1 MDYKVKD
8 CVQSTICRDA
18 LEIAEAPIAWNRFAG
33 KTVLITGG
41 GGFIGGYLSW
51 ALLLRNDIYQNDIK
65 VVALVRNREKAEKK
79 FGKLVER
86 EDFILCVQ
94 DVNEPIQAERADFII
109 HAASQASNIQF
120 ETDPVG
126 TINANLLGTANV
138 LDYAVQSKAEAVLV
152 VSSLKVYGVLYGEQ
166 ESIREEDCGY
176 LDFTSYK
183 NCYAMGKRASE
194 TLAASYCREY
204 GLNVR
209 LARPAYIYGAASMD
223 DDRVWAQF
231 IANVVRG
238 EDILLKSNGA
248 AKRSFCYVTD
258 TAKAILTILLN
269 GENALP
275 YNIAYE
281 KSDVTIR
288 DFAGAACEAFPERNI
303 RLRFQNP
310 EDEREPVEKQTPL
323 RQVPEILNSER
334 LKALGWQP
342 QVDLITGIQRAV
354 AILEEQIKD

>member
-1 MDYKVKD
+1 M
-8 CVQSTICRDA
+8 
-18 LEIAEAPIAWNRFAG
+18 
-33 KTVLITGG
+33 
-41 GGFIGGYLSW
+41 
-51 ALLLRNDIYQNDIK
+51 
-65 VVALVRNREKAEKK
+65 
-79 FGKLVER
+79 
-86 EDFILCVQ
+86 
-94 DVNEPIQAERADFII
+94 
-109 HAASQASNIQF
+109 
-120 ETDPVG
+120 
-126 TINANLLGTANV
+126 
-138 LDYAVQSKAEAVLV
+138 LV
-152 VSSLKVYGVLYGEQ
+152 VSSLKVYGILYGEQ

-183 NCYAMGKRASE
+183 NCYAMGKRAAE

-258 TAKAILTILLN
+258 TAKALLTILLN
-269 GENALP
+269 GENVFP

-288 DFAGAACEAFPERNI
+288 DFARSACDAFPERNI

-323 RQVPEILNSER
+323 RQVPEILNGER

-342 QVDLITGIQRAV
+342 KIDLITGIQRAV